1 MNWGKKIAEN
11 SIKKIVNG
19 PYDVTGVL
27 AFKDGERICREKAIK
42 LFDAFFHK
50 ADRVFFGRAAD
61 KGYGINR
68 LCFLEFGKSQK
79 CIHVHFVA
87 QSMIDPVVFSAILN
101 VLWNTLDDDT
111 ADLKSNWITPIHDKQ
126 AIAEYV
132 TKEMWRF
139 RDDSIVINCDHR
151 NDDPDAYKSFDV
163 EARMLRLAN
172 HLDADLLEQA
182 LDKVPVHMI
191 SIRERSKARQKTKEA
206 KDRKRAQRIEPTM
219 ASLRQTLLSRY
230 S

>member
-11 SIKKIVNG
+11 SIKKIVKG

-27 AFKDGERICREKAIK
+27 AFKDGERICPEKAMK
-42 LFDAFFHK
+42 LFAAFFHK

-101 VLWNTLDDDT
+101 VLWNTLDADT
-111 ADLKSNWITPIHDKQ
+111 ATLKSNWITPIHDKQ

-139 RDDSIVINCDHR
+139 RDDSLVINCDHH
-151 NDDPDAYKSFDV
+151 NDDPEAYASFCNDAQ
-163 EARMLRLAN
+163 AQRIAN
-172 HLDADLLEQA
+172 HLTDDLFEAA
-182 LDKVPVHMI
+182 LDNVPVHSVLI
-191 SIRERSKARQKTKEA
+191 RHKFNERQRAQANKDRERG
-206 KDRKRAQRIEPTM
+206 QRMANSM
-219 ASLRQTLLSRY
+219 ASLRQFLSQKT
-230 S
+230 

>member
-11 SIKKIVNG
+11 SIKKVING
-19 PYDVTGVL
+19 PYDVAGVL
-27 AFKDGERICREKAIK
+27 AFKDGERICREKAMK

-87 QSMIDPVVFSAILN
+87 QSMIDPVAFSAILN
-101 VLWNTLDDDT
+101 VLWNTLDDET
-111 ADLKSNWITPIHDKQ
+111 AELKSNWITPIHDKQ

-139 RDDSIVINCDHR
+139 RDDSIVINCDHH
-151 NDDPDAYKSFDV
+151 NDDPEAYASFGNDAQIQ
-163 EARMLRLAN
+163 RIAN
-172 HLDADLLEQA
+172 HLSDDLFEAALEN
-182 LDKVPVHMI
+182 VPVH
-191 SIRERSKARQKTKEA
+191 SVLIRHKFNKRQRAQAA
-206 KDRKRAQRIEPTM
+206 KDDQLKQRITNSM
-219 ASLRQTLLSRY
+219 ASLRQFLSQNT
-230 S
+230 